1 MPRGSE
7 TGGRMLALLFMLSL
21 LAAPIEYVAHEG
33 GHYLAARFLGADATL
48 HFDRVTLDPGARL
61 SDKER
66 LLFVAAGPA
75 IDGIVGLTG
84 LLLLVQRYTPLRL
97 VLAIWLARPL
107 QFLPPL
113 LGVDLPIFAVAGGL
127 AATDEGQIA
136 TALGL
141 SPRGLIWAE
150 LAVAVPLLALIV
162 FVLPPTRRLAIVS
175 VLLIGVMA
183 GWAGWLA
190 WGPLVLP

>member
-1 MPRGSE
+1 
-7 TGGRMLALLFMLSL
+7 MLVLLFMLSL
-21 LAAPIEYVAHEG
+21 LAAPVEYVAHEG
-33 GHYLAARFLGADATL
+33 GHYLAARLFGADATL
-48 HFDRVTLDPGARL
+48 HFDRVTLDRGARL
-61 SDKER
+61 SDTER

-75 IDGIVGLTG
+75 IDGIVGVTG

-113 LGVDLPIFAVAGGL
+113 LGVDLPLFALAGGL
-127 AATDEGQIA
+127 ADTDEGQIA
-136 TALGL
+136 TTLGL
-141 SPRGLIWAE
+141 SPRAFIWAE
-150 LAVAVPLLALIV
+150 LALAAPLLALIV
-162 FVLPPTRRLAIVS
+162 LRLPATRRLAILS
-175 VLLIGVMA
+175 VLSIGVMA